1 MVAFNVTGKLSQ
13 KEHGTAPYNC
23 SLCPIA
29 GKLAMENSTSVDD
42 LPIGNGGFKLAH
54 EIVQE

>member
-1 MVAFNVTGKLSQ
+1 MSPASLVK